1 MKKNTSIVLFMI
13 SFNRSVVAKN
23 AHGFYTT
30 SVVFSF

>member
-1 MKKNTSIVLFMI
+1 MI